1 VKSRKAGRRP
11 VPQSDLLAGR
21 YALGEEIGRGR
32 STVYRGQDLRLRRQ
46 VAVKQVQLDVS
57 PEPAGNTRARAMRE
71 AHAAARLS
79 NPRAVTVFDA
89 VEERGSIWLVME
101 LVDVPSLAEMVAT
114 HGPLGHRRAA
124 TIGIDVLDAL
134 RAAHA
139 VGVVHRD
146 VKPANVLVGVGD
158 RAKLTDFG
166 VASIRDDAKLTATG
180 HIIGSPAYMAPEQAR
195 GDRVGPPADL
205 WALGATL
212 YFAVEGVSPFP
223 GTSAIAVATAVVH
236 GQRRQPTRSGPLTD
250 IIDRLLRKEAGQR
263 PTASQVRRALQRA
276 RRSAPLD
283 RSAGTVVLPRSAAG
297 DRPPPIPPD
306 LGSMAAGAG
315 AVAMDGTV
323 PGDADQTEVFP
334 ILTAAPSGASEGGD
348 ASNTSTGPGR
358 DEWNASGVATGPAAE
373 QPVARHDVA
382 GATARNPPVSQDQG
396 LAEPVLSVPD
406 VSVSDTVHA
415 AAVASV
421 SSELTDGQRHTSEAP
436 ITRALPGDAEAD
448 VAAPTVRGTG
458 IPPAD
463 AGDLATTREEVP
475 SGGSGEAREPPTTTG
490 AGVGVTTSA
499 PALSGAGERRQE
511 TPGPP
516 VANRRQGPERRG
528 SGISGGRGARPVMLV
543 TGALA
548 GLAILALA
556 VLPTSDNGG
565 RGDSDQNA
573 ENKAATETTADT
585 AGGAGTAADHTAAP
599 TTATTDVRTSNPT
612 ATTSTKE
619 IGAAQARP
627 STAGP
632 QVPDGWIVFADPEGA
647 YSIAHPPGWEVTP
660 GSRAHTVFIREPGT
674 GTYLLVEWTPDP
686 KPDPVADWEE
696 QSTYFANR
704 HEGYEELRIEPF
716 PYRDYNAAIWE
727 FRYRAGGTVLHAGNL
742 NLVTAGRAYALYFQT
757 REQRWHASQDTF
769 TGFRQE
775 FNPAP

>member
-1 VKSRKAGRRP
+1 MKSRKPGRRP
-11 VPQSDLLAGR
+11 GPHRDLLAGR

-32 STVYRGQDLRLRRQ
+32 STVYRGEDLRLRRP
-46 VAVKQVQLDVS
+46 VAVKQVQLDAS

-71 AHAAARLS
+71 ARAAARLS
-79 NPRAVTVFDA
+79 NPRAVTVFDV

-114 HGPLGHRRAA
+114 RGPLGHRRAA

-146 VKPANVLVGVGD
+146 VKPANVLVGAGD

-195 GDRVGPPADL
+195 GDPVGPPADL

-236 GQRRQPTRSGPLTD
+236 GQRRQPTRPGPLTD
-250 IIDRLLRKEAGQR
+250 IIDRLLSKEPGQR
-263 PTASQVRRALQRA
+263 PAVGQVRRALQRA
-276 RRSAPLD
+276 RRSSPLD
-283 RSAGTVVLPRSAAG
+283 RSAATVVLPQSAAG
-297 DRPPPIPPD
+297 DRTLPIPPA
-306 LGSMAAGAG
+306 LGYAAAGPG
-315 AVAMDGTV
+315 AVGRDGAV
-323 PGDADQTEVFP
+323 PGDAGQTEVFP
-334 ILTAAPSGASEGGD
+334 ILTPAPSGASEGGD
-348 ASNTSTGPGR
+348 ASNTSTGLGR
-358 DEWNASGVATGPAAE
+358 DEWNAGGVATGPAAE
-373 QPVARHDVA
+373 QPVACHDVA
-382 GATARNPPVSQDQG
+382 GATARNLPVSQDQG
-396 LAEPVLSVPD
+396 LAEPVPSVPD
-406 VSVSDTVHA
+406 VPVSDAVHA
-415 AAVASV
+415 APVASV

-436 ITRALPGDAEAD
+436 ATRALPGNEEAET
-448 VAAPTVRGTG
+448 AAPTAREAGTV
-458 IPPAD
+458 PAD
-463 AGDLATTREEVP
+463 ADDLATTREEAP
-475 SGGSGEAREPPTTTG
+475 PGGSPTTTG
-490 AGVGVTTSA
+490 AGAGVLAGA
-499 PALSGAGERRQE
+499 PAPSGAHERRQE

-516 VANRRQGPERRG
+516 VVNRRPGPERKG
-528 SGISGGRGARPVMLV
+528 SGTFGSRGARLVMLV
-543 TGALA
+543 GGALG

-565 RGDSDQNA
+565 SGDSDEA
-573 ENKAATETTADT
+573 ADNKAATETTADT
-585 AGGAGTAADHTAAP
+585 AGDSRTAADHTAAP
-599 TTATTDVRTSNPT
+599 TTATT
-612 ATTSTKE
+612 TTSTTE
-619 IGAAQARP
+619 IAAAPARP

-647 YSIAHPPGWEVTP
+647 YSIAHPPGWEVAL

-696 QSTYFANR
+696 QSKYFANR
-704 HEGYEELRIEPF
+704 HEGYVELRIEPF
-716 PYRDYNAAIWE
+716 PYRDYNAAMWE

-742 NLVTAGRAYALYFQT
+742 NIVTAGRAYALYFQT

-769 TGFRQE
+769 TGFRQA